1 MSRLSSLNRLLWD
14 LVELPSINPS
24 LGYKDAGLTGEEKV
38 AIYLEDLAKAS
49 GIDSKRM
56 KVLPGRQNLILR
68 LKPSGKIKN
77 RIMLTPHMDV
87 VPAEPDAFT
96 PKIKNGCLFG
106 RGACDTKGSIAS
118 FFHAFL
124 RLSKETNRP
133 KNTEIIFVGLVDE
146 EFGQAGSR
154 LLGQKGP
161 KANLAIAGEPTNL
174 KVVSA
179 HKGNLWIRL
188 STTGKAAHGSTPQH
202 GTNAITRMSPILEV
216 LINDYRKLLSEKNH
230 HLLGSPTI
238 NIGAIRGGSQ
248 PNVVPDSCQIDIDRR
263 TIPGETDE
271 SVEKEMKHLF
281 RKLKIKSP
289 NFSATR
295 SVPCPPLDTDPSLPL
310 VQSFLKASNRRT
322 TIGVPYFTDAS
333 PISMGGTPALV
344 YGPGNIA
351 QAHSK
356 NEWVSLEEVEK
367 AEQSIFRFLSNLE

>member
-1 MSRLSSLNRLLWD
+1 MNRLSSLDRLLWE
-14 LVELPSINPS
+14 LVEIPSINPS
-24 LGYKDAGLTGEEKV
+24 LECKDASLTGEEKI
-38 AIYLEDLAKAS
+38 AQYLEGNANSSRLEY
-49 GIDSKRM
+49 KRM
-56 KVLPGRQNLILR
+56 KVLPGRENLVIR
-68 LKPSGKIKN
+68 LKPSGNIKN
-77 RIMLTPHMDV
+77 KVMLTPHMDV
-87 VPAEPDAFT
+87 VPATPNAFV

-124 RLSKETNRP
+124 RLSKEINRP
-133 KNTEIIFVGLVDE
+133 KNTEIIFIGLVDE

-154 LLGQKGP
+154 ALAQKGP
-161 KANLAIAGEPTNL
+161 KADLAIAGEPTNL

-188 STTGKAAHGSTPQH
+188 ATIGKSAHGSTPQH
-202 GTNAITRMSPILEV
+202 GSNAINKMSPILEA
-216 LINDYRKLLSEKNH
+216 LTIEYPKLLLERKH
-230 HLLGSPTI
+230 PLLGPPTV
-238 NIGAIRGGSQ
+238 NIGKIQGGSQ

-263 TIPGETDE
+263 TLPGETDE
-271 SVEKEMKHLF
+271 SVKKEIKKLF
-281 RKLKIKSP
+281 RELKINCP
-289 NFSATR
+289 EFSRTR
-295 SVPCPPLDTDPSLPL
+295 TVHCPPLDTDPTLPM
-310 VQSFLKASNRRT
+310 VQTFLKASNRRK

-344 YGPGNIA
+344 FGPGNIA

>member
-1 MSRLSSLNRLLWD
+1 
-14 LVELPSINPS
+14 
-24 LGYKDAGLTGEEKV
+24 
-38 AIYLEDLAKAS
+38 
-49 GIDSKRM
+49 M
-56 KVLPGRQNLILR
+56 KVLPGRENLVIR
-68 LKPSGKIKN
+68 LKPAGKIKN
-77 RIMLTPHMDV
+77 KVMLTPHMDV
-87 VPAEPDAFT
+87 VPATPDAFV
-96 PKIKNGCLFG
+96 PKIKNGCLYG

-124 RLSKETNRP
+124 RLAKERNRP

-154 LLGQKGP
+154 TLAQKGP

-179 HKGNLWIRL
+179 HKGNLWIKL
-188 STTGKAAHGSTPQH
+188 STQGKAAHGSTPQY
-202 GTNAITRMSPILEV
+202 GRNAINGMSPILDTLTNE
-216 LINDYRKLLSEKNH
+216 YPKLLSERKH
-230 HLLGSPTI
+230 PLLGSPTI
-238 NIGAIRGGSQ
+238 SVGTIRGGSQ
-248 PNVVPDSCQIDIDRR
+248 PNVVPDSCEIDIDRR

-271 SVEKEMKHLF
+271 SVKKEMKNLF

-289 NFSATR
+289 EFSATR
-295 SVPCPPLDTDPSLPL
+295 SVPCPPLDTDPSLPI
-310 VQSFLKASNRRT
+310 VQSFLKASNRRR

>member
-1 MSRLSSLNRLLWD
+1 MSRLSSLDRLLSE
-14 LVELPSINPS
+14 LVEIPSINPS
-24 LGYKDAGLTGEEKV
+24 LEYKYADFTGEERI
-38 AIYLEDLAKAS
+38 AQFLEGKANSS
-49 GIDSKRM
+49 GIEYKRM
-56 KVLPGRQNLILR
+56 KVLPRRENLVIR
-68 LKPSGKIKN
+68 LKPAGKIKN
-77 RIMLTPHMDV
+77 KVMLTPHMDV
-87 VPAEPDAFT
+87 VPATPDAFV
-96 PKIKNGCLFG
+96 PKIKNGCLYG

-124 RLSKETNRP
+124 RLAKERNRP

-154 LLGQKGP
+154 TLAQKGP

-188 STTGKAAHGSTPQH
+188 LTQGKAAHGSTPQY
-202 GTNAITRMSPILEV
+202 GSNAINNMSPILDTLTNE
-216 LINDYRKLLSEKNH
+216 YPKLLSDRKH
-230 HLLGSPTI
+230 PLLGSPTI
-238 NIGAIRGGSQ
+238 SVGTIRGGSQ
-248 PNVVPDSCQIDIDRR
+248 PNVVPDSCEIDIDRR

-271 SVEKEMKHLF
+271 SVKKEMKNLF

-289 NFSATR
+289 EFSATR
-295 SVPCPPLDTDPSLPL
+295 SVPCPPLDTDPSLSI
-310 VQSFLKASNRRT
+310 VQSFLKASNRRR

>member
-1 MSRLSSLNRLLWD
+1 VSRLSSLNRLLWD

-24 LGYKDAGLTGEEKV
+24 LEYKDAGLTGEEKV
-38 AIYLEDLAKAS
+38 AIYLEDLARAS

-77 RIMLTPHMDV
+77 KVMLTPHMDV
-87 VPAEPDAFT
+87 VPATPDAFL

-124 RLSKETNRP
+124 RLAKERNRP

-154 LLGQKGP
+154 TLAQKGP

-188 STTGKAAHGSTPQH
+188 STNGKAAHGSTPQY
-202 GTNAITRMSPILEV
+202 GSNAINHMVPVLEA
-216 LINDYRKLLSEKNH
+216 LTNEYPKLLTIKVH
-230 HLLGSPTI
+230 PLLGSPTI
-238 NIGAIRGGSQ
+238 SIGKIRGGSQ
-248 PNVVPDSCQIDIDRR
+248 PNVVPDSCEIDIDRR
-263 TIPGETDE
+263 TIPGETDK
-271 SVEKEMKHLF
+271 SVQKEMRNLF

-289 NFSATR
+289 EFSATR
-295 SVPCPPLDTDPSLPL
+295 SVPCPPLDTDTTLPL
-310 VQSFLKASNRRT
+310 VRSFLKASKRRT

-356 NEWVSLEEVEK
+356 NEWVSLEEVER

>member
-1 MSRLSSLNRLLWD
+1 MSRLSSLDRLLWE
-14 LVELPSINPS
+14 LVEIPSINPS
-24 LGYKDAGLTGEEKV
+24 LECKDADLTGEERI
-38 AIYLEDLAKAS
+38 AQFLEVKANSS
-49 GIDSKRM
+49 GIEYRRM
-56 KVLPGRQNLILR
+56 KVLPGRENLVIR

-77 RIMLTPHMDV
+77 KVMLTPHMDV
-87 VPAEPDAFT
+87 VPATQDAFV

-124 RLSKETNRP
+124 RLAKERNRP

-154 LLGQKGP
+154 TLAQKGP

-188 STTGKAAHGSTPQH
+188 STQGESAHGSTPQY
-202 GTNAITRMSPILEV
+202 GRNAINKMSPILDTLTNE
-216 LINDYRKLLSEKNH
+216 YPKLLSERKH
-230 HLLGSPTI
+230 PLLGSPTI
-238 NIGAIRGGSQ
+238 SVGTIRGGSQ
-248 PNVVPDSCQIDIDRR
+248 PNVVPDSCEIDIDRR

-271 SVEKEMKHLF
+271 SVKKEMKNLF
-281 RKLKIKSP
+281 KKLKIKSP
-289 NFSATR
+289 EFSATR
-295 SVPCPPLDTDPSLPL
+295 SVPCPPLDTDPTLPL
-310 VQSFLKASNRRT
+310 VQSFLKASNRRK

-356 NEWVSLEEVEK
+356 NEWVNLKEVEL
-367 AEQSIFRFLSNLE
+367 AEKTIFRFLYTLD

>member
-24 LGYKDAGLTGEEKV
+24 LEYKDAGLTGEEKV
-38 AIYLEDLAKAS
+38 AIYLEDLARAS

-77 RIMLTPHMDV
+77 KVMLTPHMDV
-87 VPAEPDAFT
+87 VPATPDAFL

-124 RLSKETNRP
+124 RLSKETSRP
-133 KNTEIIFVGLVDE
+133 KNTEIIFVGLIDE

-154 LLGQKGP
+154 LLAQKGP

-188 STTGKAAHGSTPQH
+188 STNGKAAHGSTPQY
-202 GTNAITRMSPILEV
+202 GSNAINHMVPVLEA
-216 LINDYRKLLSEKNH
+216 LTNEYPKLLTIKVH
-230 HLLGSPTI
+230 PLLGSPTI
-238 NIGAIRGGSQ
+238 SIGKIRGGSQ
-248 PNVVPDSCQIDIDRR
+248 PNVVPDSCEIDIDRR
-263 TIPGETDE
+263 TIPGETDK
-271 SVEKEMKHLF
+271 SVQKEMRNLF

-289 NFSATR
+289 EFSATR
-295 SVPCPPLDTDPSLPL
+295 SVPCPPLDTDTTLPL
-310 VQSFLKASNRRT
+310 VRSFLKASKRRT

-356 NEWVSLEEVEK
+356 NEWVSLEEVER

>member
-24 LGYKDAGLTGEEKV
+24 LEYKDAGLTGEEKV
-38 AIYLEDLAKAS
+38 AIYLEDLAKAA
-49 GIDSKRM
+49 GIESKRM

-68 LKPSGKIKN
+68 LKPSGKIKS

-87 VPAEPDAFT
+87 VPARLDAFT

-124 RLSKETNRP
+124 RLSKESVRP
-133 KNTEIIFVGLVDE
+133 GNTEIIFVGLVDE

-154 LLGQKGP
+154 ALAQKGP

-202 GTNAITRMSPILEV
+202 GTNAITLISPILEA
-216 LINDYRKLLSEKNH
+216 LTNDYRKLLSEKKH
-230 HLLGSPTI
+230 PLLGSPTI
-238 NIGAIRGGSQ
+238 SIGAIRGGSQ
-248 PNVVPDSCQIDIDRR
+248 PNVVPDHCQIDIDRR

-289 NFSATR
+289 DFSVTR
-295 SVPCPPLDTDPSLPL
+295 SVPCRPLDTDSSLPL

-356 NEWVSLEEVEK
+356 NEWVCLKEVER
-367 AEQSIFRFLSNLE
+367 AESTIFRFLSNLS

>member
-1 MSRLSSLNRLLWD
+1 MSRLSSLNRLLWE

-24 LGYKDAGLTGEEKV
+24 LEHEDEGLSGEEKI
-38 AIYLEDLAKAS
+38 AIYLEDLAKVA
-49 GIDSKRM
+49 GIETKRM

-68 LKPSGKIKN
+68 LKPSRKIKT

-87 VPAEPDAFT
+87 VPAEPDAFN
-96 PKIKNGCLFG
+96 PKIKNECLFG

-124 RLSKETNRP
+124 RLSKEANRP

-154 LLGQKGP
+154 VLARKGP
-161 KANLAIAGEPTNL
+161 KAKLAIVGEPTSL
-174 KVVSA
+174 RVVSA

-202 GTNAITRMSPILEV
+202 GTNAITRMSPILEA
-216 LINDYRKLLSEKNH
+216 LTNDYQKLLSKKNH
-230 HLLGSPTI
+230 PLLGSPTI
-238 NIGAIRGGSQ
+238 SIGTIRGGSQ
-248 PNVVPDSCQIDIDRR
+248 PNVVPESCEIEIDRR

-271 SVEKEMKHLF
+271 SVEKEMRNLF

-289 NFSATR
+289 EFSATR
-295 SVPCPPLDTDPSLPL
+295 SVPCHPLETDPTLPL
-310 VQSFLKASNRRT
+310 VRSFLKASNRRT

-333 PISMGGTPALV
+333 PLSMQGTAALV

-367 AEQSIFRFLSNLE
+367 AEQSVFRFLSNLE

>member
-1 MSRLSSLNRLLWD
+1 MSRLSSLDRLLWE
-14 LVELPSINPS
+14 LVEIPSINPS
-24 LGYKDAGLTGEEKV
+24 LECKYADFTGEERI
-38 AIYLEDLAKAS
+38 AQFLEGKANSS
-49 GIDSKRM
+49 GIEYRRM
-56 KVLPGRQNLILR
+56 KVLPGRENLVIR
-68 LKPSGKIKN
+68 LKPAGKIKN
-77 RIMLTPHMDV
+77 KVMLTPHMDV
-87 VPAEPDAFT
+87 VPATPDAFV

-124 RLSKETNRP
+124 RLAKERNRP

-146 EFGQAGSR
+146 EFDQAGSR
-154 LLGQKGP
+154 TLALKGP

-179 HKGNLWIRL
+179 HKGNLWIKL
-188 STTGKAAHGSTPQH
+188 STQGKAAHGSTPQY
-202 GTNAITRMSPILEV
+202 GSNAINRMSPILDTLTNE
-216 LINDYRKLLSEKNH
+216 YPKLLSDRKH
-230 HLLGSPTI
+230 PLLGSPTI
-238 NIGAIRGGSQ
+238 SVGKIRGGSQ
-248 PNVVPDSCQIDIDRR
+248 PNVVPDSCEIDIDRR

-271 SVEKEMKHLF
+271 SVKKEIKNLF

-289 NFSATR
+289 EFSATR
-295 SVPCPPLDTDPSLPL
+295 SVPCPPLDTDPSLPM
-310 VQSFLKASNRRT
+310 VQSFLKASNRRR